1 MVLRIDSIVEGQLK
15 ILQLSGRIDAEQLW
29 QLKAQIE
36 VGGHDVALDLKDVQ
50 IVDRD
55 AVSFLAACETSGV
68 ELRQCSRYLRNWIT
82 KEKTKQDT
90 P

>member
-1 MVLRIDSIVEGQLK
+1 MVLRIDSTVEGQLK
-15 ILQLSGRIDAEQLW
+15 LLRLSGRLDKEQLQ

-36 VGGHDVALDLKDVQ
+36 LDGQNVVLDLEDVK

-55 AVSFLAACETSGV
+55 AVSFLAACEANGV

-82 KEKTKQDT
+82 KEKTRQDA

>member
-1 MVLRIDSIVEGQLK
+1 MLRIDSTVEGQFK
-15 ILQLSGRIDAEQLW
+15 ILRLSGRIDAEELW

-36 VGGHDVALDLKDVQ
+36 LGGHNVALDLKDVQ

-68 ELRQCSRYLRNWIT
+68 ELRQCARYLRNWIT